1 MRARLFG
8 MKLPVAIFVLILTAL
23 LGVSCIL
30 VEFIGMKYSQGNY
43 FRLETRFVELEFP
56 RSWIATMGERENSS
70 GVMIS
75 VVCVSSDQDAGV
87 LFMVYDENMTR
98 IYMEKV
104 RNWASLRGYRV
115 DDTSAA
121 ILFEAERLFNYHR
134 NRTEA
139 NDGNV
144 TLLLLD
150 NGTIKISNYEA
161 NYLTIM
167 IIGLRIERGGV
178 RSEICNGTWRLISWI
193 YDKKLSF
200 VVLYGIG
207 DYWNQP
213 QIWEIFNH
221 MLNSTRYK

>member
-8 MKLPVAIFVLILTAL
+8 MKLPVAIFVLILAAL

-30 VEFIGMKYSQGNY
+30 VEYISMKYSKGNY
-43 FRLETRFVELEFP
+43 FRLETRFVDLEFP
-56 RSWIATMGERENSS
+56 RNWIAVTGKKENSS
-70 GVMIS
+70 GVIIS
-75 VVCVSSDQDAGV
+75 VACVSSGQDAGV
-87 LFMVYDENMTR
+87 FFIVYDENMTR
-98 IYMEKV
+98 IYLEKV

-115 DDTSAA
+115 NDTSAA
-121 ILFEAERLFNYHR
+121 ILFEAERLFNYHK
-134 NRTEA
+134 NRTKV

-150 NGTIKISNYEA
+150 NGMIKVSNYEA

-167 IIGLRIERGGV
+167 IMGLRIERGGG
-178 RSEICNGTWRLISWI
+178 SEICNGTWRFISWI

-207 DYWNQP
+207 EYWNQP
-213 QIWEIFNH
+213 EIWEIFNH
-221 MLNSTRYK
+221 ILNSTRYK